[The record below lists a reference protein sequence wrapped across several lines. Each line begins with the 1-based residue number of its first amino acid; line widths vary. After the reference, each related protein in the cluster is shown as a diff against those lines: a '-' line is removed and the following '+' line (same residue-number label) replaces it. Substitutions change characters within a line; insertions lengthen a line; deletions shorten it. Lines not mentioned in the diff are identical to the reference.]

1 MQPLI
6 SLYRSS
12 LKEYSRDR
20 MAMFWTLAFPIFFIL
35 LFGAIFSGNSSDTV
49 FDVGVVAEDSGQI
62 ASALDQAFEHV
73 DAFNVIKGSRDELMG
88 KLKKGDVRVVIII
101 PAGFSEAIGS
111 NQPTNIEVSYDPSS
125 QTTSQVVLTIVQKIV
140 DSFDQQITQR
150 PTLIQVKQVSVLA
163 EHVRYIDFL
172 LPGILGMA
180 LMQLGLFG
188 TAPAL
193 VQLRETQVLRRIGA
207 TPLPRATLLA
217 AQVMFR
223 LTIAVVQSVLL
234 LVVGQMFFKF
244 QVAGSPLVLAGFV
257 LLGACIFITM
267 GYLISGLAKTQESVI
282 GISQMINFPMMFLS
296 GLFFPLEIMPSWIR
310 PISDALPLT
319 YLADALRQSL
329 IGSTAVHP
337 LGLDFLVLLAW
348 LVVCS
353 LHAMRFFR
361 WE

>member
-1 MQPLI
+1 
-6 SLYRSS
+6 
-12 LKEYSRDR
+12 
-20 MAMFWTLAFPIFFIL
+20 
-35 LFGAIFSGNSSDTV
+35 
-49 FDVGVVAEDSGQI
+49 
-62 ASALDQAFEHV
+62 
-73 DAFNVIKGSRDELMG
+73 
-88 KLKKGDVRVVIII
+88 
-101 PAGFSEAIGS
+101 
-111 NQPTNIEVSYDPSS
+111 
-125 QTTSQVVLTIVQKIV
+125 
-140 DSFDQQITQR
+140 
-150 PTLIQVKQVSVLA
+150 
-163 EHVRYIDFL
+163 
-172 LPGILGMA
+172 MA

-234 LVVGQMFFKF
+234 LVVGQIFFQF

-310 PISDALPLT
+310 PVSDALPLT

-337 LGLDFLVLLAW
+337 LGLDFLVLLGW
-348 LVVCS
+348 LVLCS
-353 LHAMRFFR
+353 LLAMRFFR